1 MFVFRGEKTTSLFH
15 PHIFCTFTPS
25 LTRNSSSPPEMALL
39 HYLTRGV
46 CTPRFLGQQ
55 TRAFSVQGGLN
66 RFFNASSALNSP
78 FSKVSS
84 NILSSTSLRP
94 IQGESARSVR
104 RSCDFQGCLA
114 FPTFSRS
121 FTSTS
126 GQGSSPATN
135 GKGAEEPHNAYPETP
150 LHFYRAT
157 PYSEGSINHR
167 FFYINLIFLLFVYDV
182 GSAVVDL

>member
-1 MFVFRGEKTTSLFH
+1 
-15 PHIFCTFTPS
+15 
-25 LTRNSSSPPEMALL
+25 MALL

-46 CTPRFLGQQ
+46 CTSRVLGKQ
-55 TRAFSVQGGLN
+55 TRAFSTQGGIN

-78 FSKVSS
+78 FSMTTSS
-84 NILSSTSLRP
+84 IVSSTSLRP
-94 IQGESARSVR
+94 IQGESARSLR
-104 RSCDFQGCLA
+104 RSCDFQDCLVSS
-114 FPTFSRS
+114 TFSRS
-121 FTSTS
+121 FSSTS

-182 GSAVVDL
+182 GSAMVDL